1 MGNHLLTIKE
11 VEMLEKERAA
21 RALGRGTGGTGSRR
35 PGDTGLRTHSNAK
48 PVERQ
53 AAHGEA
59 VALALSKRGR
69 LCIVGKVVPVDG
81 EPVLAVCWRNQRGTR
96 QAVSIPLPALA
107 YAEAQGCRR
116 FVLRDDRL
124 GVMRIIPF
132 VEMRR
137 KGWVGADGELYVRL
151 GDMAPCPWRP
161 WPYAERTVNLDE
173 AISERPAEPEGVQL
187 GFWGE
192 VRRGR

>member
-21 RALGRGTGGTGSRR
+21 RLLAGTGGTGSRR

-53 AAHGEA
+53 TAHVEP

-96 QAVSIPLPALA
+96 QCSSHSICL
-107 YAEAQGCRR
+107 R
-116 FVLRDDRL
+116 FSANCSRSPMIRL
-124 GVMRIIPF
+124 CGQYFGMIF
-132 VEMRR
+132 
-137 KGWVGADGELYVRL
+137 
-151 GDMAPCPWRP
+151 
-161 WPYAERTVNLDE
+161 
-173 AISERPAEPEGVQL
+173 
-187 GFWGE
+187 
-192 VRRGR
+192 